1 MAEEEVRKLV
11 LPYDHT
17 QLPALLAS
25 IKNETELRTFVLE
38 YAEAK
43 GTSLTESQ
51 VNTLIATY
59 ITEHNIGSG
68 NSQSGTGLTPEQAQK
83 LAMLLTDGNG
93 EKYLGDDGAYHN
105 IPAGNAGTSID
116 DTTTSSASTW
126 SSSKIHQEIEN
137 KTVSQSQIN
146 NAVSEYLTENP
157 VSGVTNALSKMNIAI
172 LGDSISDVE
181 SGENGYGMWIDKF
194 RSLASPKSFTD
205 YAVGGAVW
213 TFSSTTQSVSTRS
226 EMTAS
231 NANNCIGNQ
240 FNRLKASVDNNT
252 IATPDLI
259 FILAGSND
267 AFQNKTVGTPS
278 TVFETDTAQSSDI
291 TTLTNLCASV
301 RYVVDKINAE
311 YPNARIVLMTPIAFG
326 GHASE
331 FARLTPIRSA
341 IQECA
346 EYLGIYCIDGC
357 KAGITF
363 HREHLGRK
371 YLISDLAHLTKLG
384 GDLVGKFIFDEL
396 SNLPFIMTK
405 SLYGASDDIEVEAT
419 GISIND
425 VASNLL
431 IKGQHPIFTVSMLP
445 STANVS
451 RNRTD
456 ISSNVTFTSSNTSI
470 CMFPGQQA
478 LGMGYANLN
487 GSGTVTITARD
498 SVTGFTATKEVTI
511 ANSAVTSYTVTN
523 TLAHASN
530 SNNASTINENSSYS
544 ATITANTGYTLDSV
558 IVTMGGTDITST
570 AYNNGTISIASVTGN
585 VVITVTTTAN
595 TYTVTKNATNC
606 TITGNASATHGSS
619 YTATIEAD
627 SGYTLQ
633 TPTITMGGNTLS
645 GVYSNGT
652 VTIPNVTG
660 NIAITASAIETG
672 QEIHATAISLS
683 PSTVSFNAAGDTSTI
698 TPTLTPN
705 NTTDTITSWVSSDT
719 NVATVSNGVITSVA
733 NGSATITA
741 TTSNGLTATVSVT
754 VSISHGGDGITVPN
768 DYSYSMTTPT
778 TFDSN
783 TRQIDTNLKL
793 QSSNAG
799 AYSLV
804 VEWDNP
810 TPITDQIQALMS
822 CGNPVYSG
830 ALNGWSVTNNS
841 EGSTKFK
848 LRSGVSSTELTNV
861 EKSNKQVLI
870 LTRAS
875 GAYNLSAYTNSATA
889 INCPL
894 NNTTHDYNWILGCDV
909 NGTPRFTGTIYSAY
923 KYDRVLTAEE
933 IASIFS

>member
-25 IKNETELRTFVLE
+25 IKNEDELRTFILE

-43 GTSLTESQ
+43 GTSLTENQ
-51 VNTLIATY
+51 VNTLIANY
-59 ITEHNIGSG
+59 ITENNIGSG

-83 LAMLLTDGNG
+83 LAILLTDGNG
-93 EKYLGDDGAYHN
+93 EKYLGDDGNYHN
-105 IPAGNAGTSID
+105 IPAGDAGTSID

-126 SSSKIHQEIEN
+126 SSEKIHQEIEG

-157 VSGVTNALSKMNIAI
+157 VSGVTNALSKINIAV

-181 SGENGYGMWIDKF
+181 SGENGYGMWINKF

-213 TFSSTTQSVSTRS
+213 TFSSNTQSVSTRS

-431 IKGQHPIFTVSMLP
+431 VKGQHPIFTVSMLP

-470 CMFPGQQA
+470 CMFPGQQS
-478 LGMGYANLN
+478 LGMGYATLN
-487 GSGTVTITARD
+487 GTGTVTITARD

-511 ANSAVTSYTVTN
+511 TNSAVNSYTITN
-523 TLAHASN
+523 NLTNASN
-530 SNNASTINENSSYS
+530 SNNASTANENSSYT

-558 IVTMGGTDITST
+558 TVTMGGTDITST
-570 AYNNGTISIASVTGN
+570 AYSNGTISIASVTGN
-585 VVITVTTTAN
+585 IV
-595 TYTVTKNATNC
+595 
-606 TITGNASATHGSS
+606 
-619 YTATIEAD
+619 
-627 SGYTLQ
+627 
-633 TPTITMGGNTLS
+633 
-645 GVYSNGT
+645 
-652 VTIPNVTG
+652 
-660 NIAITASAIETG
+660 ITASATQSS
-672 QEIHATAISLS
+672 QEVHATAISLS
-683 PSTVSFNAAGDTSTI
+683 PSTVSFSTAGDTSTI
-698 TPTLTPN
+698 TATLTPS
-705 NTTDTITSWVSSDT
+705 NTTDTVTSWASSDNT
-719 NVATVSNGVITSVA
+719 VATVSNGVITSVA

-754 VSISHGGDGITVPN
+754 VSISQGGDGITVPN

-810 TPITDQIQALMS
+810 TPITDQIQVLMS

-830 ALNGWSVTNNS
+830 ALNGWSVNNTS
-841 EGSTKFK
+841 VESTKFK
-848 LRSGVSSTELTNV
+848 LRSGVSVTELTNV

-870 LTRAS
+870 LTRVNGS
-875 GAYNLSAYTNSATA
+875 YNLTAYVNSTTA
-889 INCPL
+889 ITCPL

-909 NGTPRFTGTIYSAY
+909 NGNPRFTGTIYSAY
-923 KYDRVLTAEE
+923 KYDRVLTSEE
-933 IASIFS
+933 ISSIFS

>member
-25 IKNETELRTFVLE
+25 IKNETELRTFILE

-43 GTSLTESQ
+43 GTSLTENQ
-51 VNTLIATY
+51 VNTLIANY
-59 ITEHNIGSG
+59 ITENNIGSG

-83 LAMLLTDGNG
+83 LAMILTSGDGT
-93 EKYLGDDGAYHN
+93 KYLGDDGAYHN
-105 IPAGNAGTSID
+105 IPSGNTGTSID
-116 DTTTSSASTW
+116 DTTTSQSSTW
-126 SSSKIHQEIEN
+126 SSSKIASEIDN

-146 NAVSEYLTENP
+146 SAVNSYLTENP
-157 VSGVTNALSKMNIAI
+157 PSGVTNALSEMNIAV

-181 SGENGYGMWIDKF
+181 SDENGYGMWIDKF

-213 TFSSTTQSVSTRS
+213 TFSSNTQSVSTRS

-346 EYLGIYCIDGC
+346 EYLGIYCIDGA
-357 KAGITF
+357 KTGITF

-445 STANVS
+445 ITANVS

-470 CMFPGQQA
+470 CMFPGQQS

-487 GSGTVTITARD
+487 GTGTVTITARD

-511 ANSAVTSYTVTN
+511 ANSAVNSYTVTN
-523 TLAHASN
+523 NLTNVSN
-530 SNNASTINENSSYS
+530 SNNASTANENSSYS

-558 IVTMGGTDITST
+558 TVTMGGTDITNT
-570 AYNNGTISIASVTGN
+570 AYSNGTISIASVTGN
-585 VVITVTTTAN
+585 IV
-595 TYTVTKNATNC
+595 
-606 TITGNASATHGSS
+606 
-619 YTATIEAD
+619 
-627 SGYTLQ
+627 
-633 TPTITMGGNTLS
+633 
-645 GVYSNGT
+645 
-652 VTIPNVTG
+652 
-660 NIAITASAIETG
+660 ITASATQSS
-672 QEIHATAISLS
+672 QEVHATVISLS
-683 PSTVSFNAAGDTSTI
+683 PSTVSFSTAGDTSTI
-698 TPTLTPN
+698 TATLTPV
-705 NTTDTITSWVSSDT
+705 NTTDTVTSWVSSDT
-719 NVATVSNGVITSVA
+719 NVATVANGVITSVA
-733 NGSATITA
+733 DGSATITA

-754 VSISHGGDGITVPN
+754 VSISQGGGGITVPT

-778 TFDSN
+778 TFDNN

-810 TPITDQIQALMS
+810 TPITDQIQVLMS

-848 LRSGVSSTELTNV
+848 VRSGVSLTELTIV
-861 EKSNKQVLI
+861 EQPNKQVLI

-875 GAYNLSAYTNSATA
+875 GAYNLSAYANSATA